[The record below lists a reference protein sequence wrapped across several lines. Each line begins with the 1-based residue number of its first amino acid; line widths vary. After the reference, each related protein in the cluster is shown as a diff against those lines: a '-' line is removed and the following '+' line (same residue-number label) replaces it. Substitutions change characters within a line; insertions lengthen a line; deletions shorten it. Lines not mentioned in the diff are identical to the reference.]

1 MHRSC
6 LRRPKRYPAVVVAAL
21 FLAGCGH
28 MPVTSMIK
36 LAQVDFAKT
45 DPAQL
50 RAAVK
55 LPRVVRPRPQG
66 MALRITVKLA
76 DGHEEFADFKLL
88 EASDPKELLDLRREL
103 DANSHIS
110 PTASRRRRRYGLRR
124 FARPWKR
131 NRRRAAAKAAR
142 SPSQSV
148 RRRVAPANCP
158 GARSRSPPIC
168 GRRKRGTMC
177 RSRGTSI
184 CARSSRATRS
194 PRLRRADDRQRNAGA
209 AVRITPPRR
218 GNPAGRP
225 AARRRS
231 PHAPRGRSRARAWRA
246 RRERRRW
253 AG

>member
-6 LRRPKRYPAVVVAAL
+6 LRRPKRYPAVVAAAL

-66 MALRITVKLA
+66 MALRITVRLA

-103 DANSHIS
+103 DANSHI
-110 PTASRRRRRYGLRR
+110 
-124 FARPWKR
+124 FAYRLEEKEAVR
-131 NRRRAAAKAAR
+131 LVAFRAALEKKQAASGGKGGALTIAIR
-142 SPSQSV
+142 PEACRTGELSGRTLAFTTYLRTPETVDYVPLARDVDLRTVVS
-148 RRRVAPANCP
+148 RDEVAAI
-158 GARSRSPPIC
+158 PPC
-168 GRRKRGTMC
+168 G
-177 RSRGTSI
+177 
-184 CARSSRATRS
+184 
-194 PRLRRADDRQRNAGA
+194 
-209 AVRITPPRR
+209 
-218 GNPAGRP
+218 
-225 AARRRS
+225 
-231 PHAPRGRSRARAWRA
+231 
-246 RRERRRW
+246 
-253 AG
+253 

>member
-103 DANSHIS
+103 DANSHI
-110 PTASRRRRRYGLRR
+110 
-124 FARPWKR
+124 FAYRLEEKEAVR
-131 NRRRAAAKAAR
+131 LAAFRAALEKKQAASGGKGGALTIAIR
-142 SPSQSV
+142 PEACRTGELSGRALAFTTYLRTPETGDYVPLARDVDLRTVVS
-148 RRRVAPANCP
+148 RDEVAAIAP
-158 GARSRSPPIC
+158 C
-168 GRRKRGTMC
+168 G
-177 RSRGTSI
+177 
-184 CARSSRATRS
+184 
-194 PRLRRADDRQRNAGA
+194 
-209 AVRITPPRR
+209 
-218 GNPAGRP
+218 
-225 AARRRS
+225 
-231 PHAPRGRSRARAWRA
+231 
-246 RRERRRW
+246 
-253 AG
+253 